1 MKFQALVKMRTV
13 PNGICA
19 LEVSRIFKHKFKDSS
34 KVYFAS
40 GTWVRRGRGG
50 RNGGHEVELV
60 RGT

>member
-40 GTWVRRGRGG
+40 GTWVRRGRGS